1 MIDSLRTM
9 SPLLIVTLAFSG
21 LALVGIVLTVVL
33 IVRTRRFLAG
43 AVRTPGRIIDATSR
57 VSRNRETGRRTRMF
71 SPVFTFAG
79 PDGREHTVTSTWSSS
94 TPPAMG
100 DVTVLVPRDAPER
113 ARLDRFS
120 AIWGAGLILG
130 LISLVLII
138 TTGILIGVTAQ
149 G

>member
-1 MIDSLRTM
+1 M
-9 SPLLIVTLAFSG
+9 SPLLIVTLSFSV
-21 LALVGIVLTVVL
+21 LAVAGIVLTLVL
-33 IVRTRRFLAG
+33 IVRTRNYLAG

-57 VSRNRETGRRTRMF
+57 VSRNRETGRRTRTY
-71 SPVFTFAG
+71 SPVFSFAG
-79 PDGREHTVTSTWSSS
+79 PDGREHTVTSSWSSS

-120 AIWGAGLILG
+120 AVWGAVLILG
-130 LISLVLII
+130 FITLALII
-138 TTGILIGVTAQ
+138 TSGILIGTTAQ